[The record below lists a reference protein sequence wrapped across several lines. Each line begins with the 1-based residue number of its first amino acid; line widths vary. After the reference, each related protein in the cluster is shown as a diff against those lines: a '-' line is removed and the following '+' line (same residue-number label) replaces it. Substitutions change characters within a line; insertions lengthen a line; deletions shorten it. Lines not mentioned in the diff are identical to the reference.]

1 MRHFRVALE
10 REPNDADALFYLGI
24 SYVAVGQ
31 TDAGAETAA
40 ALMESDPLSPLALLL
55 AGLMPWWTNH
65 VAEGLPKLER
75 AMEMDPGNMIVR
87 WTLGYGR
94 ALLGDVAGAAGDAA
108 ILRER
113 APTMPYTGQ
122 LTALVYAMSGR
133 QTEALAALGTAQPL
147 DAHHRFHLAESW
159 AMAGDTERAF
169 ALLEEAVHGGFHP
182 GEFIARHC
190 PFLAPLRG
198 TPRFD
203 AIAGEALRLT
213 EEFRGAEAAA

>member
-1 MRHFRVALE
+1 GM
-10 REPNDADALFYLGI
+10 
-24 SYVAVGQ
+24 
-31 TDAGAETAA
+31 
-40 ALMESDPLSPLALLL
+40 
-55 AGLMPWWTNH
+55 
-65 VAEGLPKLER
+65 PKLER

-94 ALLGDVAGAAGDAA
+94 ALLGDVAAAASDAA

-113 APTMPYTGQ
+113 APAMPYTGQ

-133 QTEALAALGTAQPL
+133 QSDALEALATAQPL

-159 AMAGDTERAF
+159 AMAGDIDRAL

-182 GEFIARHC
+182 GEFITQHC

-198 TPRFD
+198 TARFD
-203 AIAGEALRLT
+203 AIAGEARRLT
-213 EEFRGAEAAA
+213 AEFSAMEVA